1 MEQQEAQLRAIREA
15 TEPWIVRARRGGS
28 LHGRAPDLQ
37 ESADRE
43 DSAQLE
49 DDSYASTPASIT
61 ESLAVLPVASFAG
74 PSVLLG
80 LVDGDDDGRGGL
92 FSALPL

>member
-1 MEQQEAQLRAIREA
+1 MPERSGPRHPTVGVPQHDVAA
-15 TEPWIVRARRGGS
+15 
-28 LHGRAPDLQ
+28 GRALRHPGAPR
-37 ESADRE
+37 SADATR
-43 DSAQLE
+43 
-49 DDSYASTPASIT
+49 TPASIT

>member
-1 MEQQEAQLRAIREA
+1 
-15 TEPWIVRARRGGS
+15 
-28 LHGRAPDLQ
+28 
-37 ESADRE
+37 
-43 DSAQLE
+43 LE